1 MSTTPLSHVVD
12 NLSGDDA
19 TIFQVDLFSA
29 RSDLPHTLAQVGK
42 REKDIR
48 FSSRTWL
55 VTDMLRG

>member
-29 RSDLPHTLAQVGK
+29 RGDLPRTLGQMGE

-48 FSSRTWL
+48 FPAA
-55 VTDMLRG
+55 RGS